1 MASASLI
8 SGVLTPVSLAFLLG
22 LAAAAIKSELRLAD
36 SVHAFLSTF
45 LLLAIGLKGGVGI
58 AQSNAS
64 ELLLP
69 IGAALLLGIITPLV
83 AWAIFSAT
91 TSLDSIDKGALAAHY
106 GSTSLVTF
114 TAALTWLQA
123 QDLAIPGF
131 MPTLLA
137 VMEVPG
143 IVVGLLL
150 ALRHTAGATQP
161 QRSLKPALREVFT
174 SKSIVLLVGGL
185 VIGSVIGKDGYE
197 PIAPVFSGLFQ
208 GILVLFLLDLGVIAG
223 KQLTHIKKQSL
234 PLIASALILPLI
246 NGALGVT
253 AGYFIGLDIAGS
265 TLLGVL
271 AGSAS
276 YIAAPAA
283 VRLALPRAN
292 PGYYL
297 TASLGVTFPFNLL
310 LGIPLLLMF
319 ARWIH

>member
-1 MASASLI
+1 M
-8 SGVLTPVSLAFLLG
+8 AFLLG
-22 LAAAAIKSELRLAD
+22 LVGAALKSELRLAD
-36 SVHAFLSTF
+36 SVHAALSTF

-58 AQSNAS
+58 AQSSVN

-69 IGAALLLGIITPLV
+69 IAAALVLGLITPLV
-83 AWAIFSAT
+83 AWAMFSAT
-91 TSLDSIDKGALAAHY
+91 TTLDAINKGALAAHY

-114 TAALTWLQA
+114 TAALTWVQA
-123 QDLAIPGF
+123 QNLDVPGF

-143 IVVGLLL
+143 IVIGLLL
-150 ALRHTAGATQP
+150 AVRHAKGDHAER
-161 QRSLKPALREVFT
+161 RSLRPALREVFT

-185 VIGSVIGKDGYE
+185 VMGTVIGPDGYE

-208 GILVLFLLDLGVIAG
+208 GILVLFLLDLGVMAG
-223 KQLTHIKKQSL
+223 KQLRDIKKQSI
-234 PLIASALILPLI
+234 PLIISALTLPVI

-253 AGYFIGLDIAGS
+253 AGYLIGLGVAGS

-283 VRLALPRAN
+283 VRMALPRAN
-292 PGYYL
+292 PAYYL
-297 TASLGVTFPFNLL
+297 TTSLGVTFPFNLL
-310 LGIPLLLMF
+310 LGIPLLLALAEWM
-319 ARWIH
+319 H